1 MNKPQIN
8 HSEEMRNGLM
18 QSDKSYNLRGAK
30 QSFPQFAEYF
40 DAIPESALNEN
51 GYVHEAVL
59 AEYMG
64 YNRYRLFCLHSEKYK
79 LRGSMTEEEWEQRCK
94 ELENKINK
102 EK

>member
-1 MNKPQIN
+1 MNKPQRK
-8 HSEEMRNGLM
+8 HSEEMRNVLM
-18 QSDKSYNLRGAK
+18 QGDKFYNLRGAK

-40 DAIPESALNEN
+40 DAIPESELNEY

-64 YNRYRLFCLHSEKYK
+64 YNRYRLFCLHSEKHK
-79 LRGSMTEEEWEQRCK
+79 LMGSVSEEEWEQKCK
-94 ELENKINK
+94 ELENEIDK